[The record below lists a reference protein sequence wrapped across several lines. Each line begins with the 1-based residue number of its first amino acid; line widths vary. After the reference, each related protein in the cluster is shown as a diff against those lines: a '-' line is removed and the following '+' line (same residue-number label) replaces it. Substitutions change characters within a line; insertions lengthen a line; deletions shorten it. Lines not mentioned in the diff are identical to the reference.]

1 MSESKYAIITIGDN
15 HFVLPISNSSH
26 NRGDDIMSVSLK
38 DGTRL
43 EVGTN
48 NIIVV
53 IGESEIMESM
63 LKMVDTNFY
72 SPEVDDKGKVK
83 MKKITQDRPFK
94 LIRGGKN
101 E

>member
-1 MSESKYAIITIGDN
+1 MSENKYAIVTVGNN
-15 HFVLPISNSSH
+15 HFVLPINNSSH
-26 NRGDDIMSVSLK
+26 NRGDDIMTVTLK
-38 DGTRL
+38 DGVRL

-48 NIIVV
+48 NIMI
-53 IGESEIMESM
+53 ITGESEIIESI

-72 SPEVDDKGKVK
+72 SPEIDNKGKVK

-94 LIRGGKN
+94 LIKGGKN